1 MEIIIACIVLVIA
14 ALMVGAAVWL
24 VVRQRKETE
33 LMQQRLTTEFENI
46 ANKVLRQ
53 HQEDFTQQSSK
64 QIGDMLT
71 QFDPDSGEALY
82 RCSLGSD
89 FYRGPQK
96 AETSPIQEGMGRMG
110 KRSRRRTIQPQRK
123 SVGEGVASTLI
134 LERSSLV
141 GGPGKAD
148 QLMVRR

>member
-1 MEIIIACIVLVIA
+1 MPT
-14 ALMVGAAVWL
+14 
-24 VVRQRKETE
+24 VR
-33 LMQQRLTTEFENI
+33 
-46 ANKVLRQ
+46 A
-53 HQEDFTQQSSK
+53 
-64 QIGDMLT
+64 
-71 QFDPDSGEALY
+71 
-82 RCSLGSD
+82 
-89 FYRGPQK
+89 PQK

-148 QLMVRR
+148 QLMVRRYLSSLGGIICSFISAPVSYWIGVRGVFVASAIIFLLMLPLLIPTIKAYKKELQAAEDAA